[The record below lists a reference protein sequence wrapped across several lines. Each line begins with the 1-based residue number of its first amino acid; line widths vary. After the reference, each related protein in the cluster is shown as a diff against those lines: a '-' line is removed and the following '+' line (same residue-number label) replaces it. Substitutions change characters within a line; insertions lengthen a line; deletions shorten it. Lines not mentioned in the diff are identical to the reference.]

1 MLLNLA
7 FASPMILHLNLRQ
20 AGGMEFGK
28 KWFYEVCWKVWF
40 FSLCRI
46 GIKLPDTEDGVE
58 MWIKEDKLSDL
69 RIYFHELGKFTLHKY
84 GLSLITFD
92 YNEFFFICSLSED
105 YPDSFIL
112 DMSWLR
118 YQKENL
124 IRLSYVKSSS
134 LSSLERPCVD
144 DPGYNF
150 RHCVEEFYSRQY
162 VCIKIKIFYFGQYF
176 ALP

>member
-1 MLLNLA
+1 
-7 FASPMILHLNLRQ
+7 MI
-20 AGGMEFGK
+20 
-28 KWFYEVCWKVWF
+28 
-40 FSLCRI
+40 FSLFNCRI
-46 GIKLPDTEDGVE
+46 RIKLPDTEDGAE

-84 GLSLITFD
+84 GISLITPLC

-105 YPDSFIL
+105 YPDSYIL

-144 DPGYNF
+144 NSEYNF
-150 RHCVEEFYSRQY
+150 RHCVEVFYSRQY
-162 VCIKIKIFYFGQYF
+162 AYI
-176 ALP
+176 